1 MSYYYICPKCGANL
15 DPGEKC
21 DCTDKELPFV
31 TVPDDC
37 GTHDRNLYEEVGQNG
52 KVL

>member
-21 DCTDKELPFV
+21 TDCIT
-31 TVPDDC
+31 
-37 GTHDRNLYEEVGQNG
+37 NNEEVTSNEDDIKKPTHPELQR
-52 KVL
+52 V

>member
-21 DCTDKELPFV
+21 IDCEE
-31 TVPDDC
+31 
-37 GTHDRNLYEEVGQNG
+37 NEEVTSNEDDTE
-52 KVL
+52 KVTHPELQRV